1 MSKKGFTFLEI
12 VIILVSIGILA
23 AIVVIKFISFRKEA
37 TEAAEL
43 GTIQSVRSG
52 VQIYALESAVK
63 KRQPAYP
70 VILDAA
76 GNAPSSVTNPFFGA
90 VLSMPVTDT
99 KWSKVDRV
107 IYKGPTGNYYYY
119 DPVMGQIILCS
130 GDKVV
135 EGTGAVTTFLPG
147 LSVDTY
153 SQDQWAFSS
162 GGLYSPWSGE
172 PLTFTLDFQQ
182 AGTYAVNIAAINVA
196 NHPDF
201 SAALGQEPR
210 TDWHLPTG
218 YTTFQVQVY
227 IDGQLVSPGNFGIPA
242 SDTTITNGGFLANVG
257 AGTHTVSFVWTN
269 DVWTPDEHGDA
280 NMMFQDINFQR
291 K

>member
-1 MSKKGFTFLEI
+1 MRRKGFTFLEV
-12 VIILVSIGILA
+12 VIIIVSIGILA
-23 AIVVIKFISFRKEA
+23 AIVIIKFINFQHEA

-43 GTIQSVRSG
+43 GTVQSVRSG
-52 VQIYALESAVK
+52 VQIYGLESAVK
-63 KRQPAYP
+63 KRQPIYP
-70 VILDAA
+70 PTLDSA
-76 GNAPSSVTNPFFGA
+76 GNAPASLTNPFFVT
-90 VLSMPVTDT
+90 VLSMPVADS
-99 KWSKVDRV
+99 KWSKVDKV

-119 DPVMGQIILCS
+119 EPTQGQIILCS

-135 EGTGAVTTFLPG
+135 TGTGAVTTFLPG
-147 LSVDTY
+147 LSVDSY
-153 SQDQWAFSS
+153 SNDQWAFDS

-172 PLTFTLDFQQ
+172 PLVFTLNFEQ

-201 SAALGQEPR
+201 TAKLGQPPR

-242 SDTTITNGGFLANVG
+242 SDTTINTGGFLANVG

-291 K
+291 R